1 MKPQNNSQLKPQINP
16 QFKAK
21 DRETTYVIIEQSPDG
36 TETEL
41 QSISNPKA
49 FSEQER
55 FQALT
60 KNYRKAFPEAQF
72 TYQPHPKLGLHLVNT
87 KTNAIIFIKQLG

>member
-1 MKPQNNSQLKPQINP
+1 MKPQNNSQFKPQNNP

-21 DRETTYVIIEQSPDG
+21 DRETTYVIIEQSLDG
-36 TETEL
+36 TEIEL

-60 KNYRKAFPEAQF
+60 KNYRGRLFPRPSLLINHIQ
-72 TYQPHPKLGLHLVNT
+72 N
-87 KTNAIIFIKQLG
+87 